1 MNRLDT
7 VDSEQSL
14 APEGGNCAFG
24 RPHNSLLADRFSS
37 KREGARAGQHALKCS
52 LMMSAQKIGLV
63 SLAGFSE
70 MQSCTCVRLVV
81 RRAFYRKMS
90 FKR

>member
-1 MNRLDT
+1 MKVGLRI
-7 VDSEQSL
+7 
-14 APEGGNCAFG
+14 G
-24 RPHNSLLADRFSS
+24 RPHNSLLAHRFSS
-37 KREGARAGQHALKCS
+37 KRETACSRLARAGARAGQHALKCS

-63 SLAGFSE
+63 SLVGFSD

>member
-1 MNRLDT
+1 MKVGTAHRAPA
-7 VDSEQSL
+7 QL
-14 APEGGNCAFG
+14 AA
-24 RPHNSLLADRFSS
+24 RSRFSS
-37 KREGARAGQHALKCS
+37 KRETACSRLAQAGARAGQHALKCS

-63 SLAGFSE
+63 SLVGFSD
-70 MQSCTCVRLVV
+70 MQSCTYVRLVV